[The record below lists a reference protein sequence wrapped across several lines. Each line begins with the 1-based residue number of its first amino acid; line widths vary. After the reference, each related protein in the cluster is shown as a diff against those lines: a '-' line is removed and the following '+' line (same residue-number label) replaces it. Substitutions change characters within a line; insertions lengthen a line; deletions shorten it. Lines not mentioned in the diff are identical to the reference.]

1 MANKSNYF
9 PRRSSHFKN
18 YKVILSGRG
27 SQESNKKSEF
37 IKELGIPTTLRE
49 VGTTE
54 DMLPKI
60 ANSSVILDGGY
71 KKLTPDEILTI
82 LKEAY

>member
-27 SQESNKKSEF
+27 SRKVILLVPLAIILPFFMGVK
-37 IKELGIPTTLRE
+37 GIYYAEP
-49 VGTTE
+49 
-54 DMLPKI
+54 I
-60 ANSSVILDGGY
+60 ADISSVTIASITFLLTY
-71 KKLTPDEILTI
+71 KKI
-82 LKEAY
+82 LKARKK

>member
-27 SQESNKKSEF
+27 SLVIPEIKISDRGLFDVKKFEF
-37 IKELGIPTTLRE
+37 IK
-49 VGTTE
+49 
-54 DMLPKI
+54 
-60 ANSSVILDGGY
+60 LDVEGV
-71 KKLTPDEILTI
+71 
-82 LKEAY
+82 

>member
-27 SQESNKKSEF
+27 SHYHGQFVLDEIYRLVSDEEKRENDKLADEDNRKIIIHDE
-37 IKELGIPTTLRE
+37 IKVSLYDDLY
-49 VGTTE
+49 V
-54 DMLPKI
+54 
-60 ANSSVILDGGY
+60 
-71 KKLTPDEILTI
+71 KLTDIFDRI
-82 LKEAY
+82 

>member
-27 SQESNKKSEF
+27 SHMDGRINFAHFKDINGIIMEEEKEDLKKFNFFS
-37 IKELGIPTTLRE
+37 
-49 VGTTE
+49 
-54 DMLPKI
+54 
-60 ANSSVILDGGY
+60 
-71 KKLTPDEILTI
+71 
-82 LKEAY
+82 